1 MNLKSPIIEIGHAY
15 LYDLTTMKKFFEQNN
30 FVVHDIFPI
39 KNTVSIERLIQ
50 LLPIDSTTGEK
61 IQKFARL
68 LKINKCSLKLPL
80 GNLGI
85 IAQKLKTTQ

>member
-1 MNLKSPIIEIGHAY
+1 
-15 LYDLTTMKKFFEQNN
+15 MKKNN
-30 FVVHDIFPI
+30 FIVHDVFSI

-50 LLPIDSTTGEK
+50 LLPIGISTSEK

-68 LKINKCSLKLPL
+68 LKINKYSVKLPL

-85 IAQKLKTTQ
+85 IAQKSKIT